1 MNETAD
7 IITNSANPDDNRLWF
22 ALRVTYNRELRVRDE
37 LDALGFT
44 TFVPMQYKKVVRGGR
59 MVKRLV
65 ASVHNLVFVLT
76 QPERLTEY
84 MRQTQLPVRY
94 IYNRTTRRPVVVPRY
109 QMDNFI
115 AVAGTY
121 HEQLIYLNPDPN
133 DFTSGDRVRILGG
146 PFEGAEGV
154 FVRVKGDRRVVV
166 SIEGV
171 VAVAT
176 TYIHPSLL
184 QKID

>member
-1 MNETAD
+1 MPRIVPPTDA
-7 IITNSANPDDNRLWF
+7 DNRHWY
-22 ALRVTYNRELRVRDE
+22 ALRVTYNRELRVKDE
-37 LDALGFT
+37 LDAMGVT
-44 TFVPMQYKKVVRGGR
+44 TFVPMQYRKVVRGGR

-65 ASVHNLVFVLT
+65 ASVHNLVFVLVE
-76 QPERLTEY
+76 PEQLKSY
-84 MRQTQLPVRY
+84 METTQLPVRY
-94 IYNRTTRRPVVVPRY
+94 IYNRETRQPIVVPRW

-121 HEQLIYLNPDPN
+121 DEQLIYLNPDPN
-133 DFTSGDRVRILGG
+133 DFASGDRVRILGG

-184 QKID
+184 QKLN